1 MVKVLNFMLPTFY
14 YKKEK
19 ADVMYLTEKLQVS
32 AKLHSG
38 MTYSAVGQDLN
49 VNESTIICKQN
60 NTQNKTVY

>member
-38 MTYSAVGQDLN
+38 MTYSAVGLIFSFQCDYN
-49 VNESTIICKQN
+49 
-60 NTQNKTVY
+60 

>member
-38 MTYSAVGQDLN
+38 MTYSAIGCEYV
-49 VNESTIICKQN
+49 K
-60 NTQNKTVY
+60 